1 MKLTLNILL
10 TIISLV
16 LYFLSPREIYI
27 PIIIA
32 DFLIFAI
39 GVYDIMKIE
48 WKDGFKL
55 SFNFFFL
62 ISFFFVS
69 FCFGVFIINSK
80 ELFDAFAQLSMK
92 AFTYI
97 DYSYITQATSLC
109 LIAINLYFL
118 GYKKNIRK
126 AITSKVSINDIYIS
140 KGTKQKASYWAT
152 VLWVLTIA
160 NIYITIRMA
169 GGLLTNL
176 SERSY
181 IYELYKCALAIS
193 LVVSGTYYKQKSSR
207 RKLMDFFSDNT
218 LVLIGAFLIV
228 LFHLYIGDRGNAV
241 AISLMLLC
249 GCAFYYYRFRLTQIA
264 IIGAI
269 GTVLLFAIRQT
280 RHTDSALSTSDVS
293 SFSNAATESMEGQN
307 ALFFFSDLIGASQEL
322 CIGYAIK
329 EERGLQYPSQILLLP
344 VYPFPFLP
352 SLGSELLFK
361 KPLKEVTGVQVFSN
375 YLVSSIGFDASY
387 GKHCVSDIYMKWGIV
402 GVIIFFYIFGLVI
415 GHYCKNRDVNIA
427 AAAIYMALIS
437 SALYLPRSSILD
449 IIRIVAYTYLLYYI
463 YCRKGMVVKAE

>member
-1 MKLTLNILL
+1 M
-10 TIISLV
+10 
-16 LYFLSPREIYI
+16 

-32 DFLIFAI
+32 DFLVFVI

-80 ELFDAFAQLSMK
+80 KLFDAFALLSIK
-92 AFTYI
+92 AFMYI

-109 LIAINLYFL
+109 LIAINLYLL
-118 GYKKNIRK
+118 GYKNSIRGNIISQASNK
-126 AITSKVSINDIYIS
+126 KICIS

-152 VLWVLTIA
+152 VFWVLTIA
-160 NIYITIRMA
+160 NIFITLRTA
-169 GGLLTNL
+169 GGMLTNL

-181 IYELYKCALAIS
+181 IYEFYKCALAIS
-193 LVVSGTYYKQKSSR
+193 LVVSGTCYKQNSSR
-207 RKLMDFFSDNT
+207 RRLMDFISDNT
-218 LVLIGAFLIV
+218 LVLIEAFLIV
-228 LFHLYIGDRGNAV
+228 LFQLYIGDRGNAV
-241 AISLMLLC
+241 AISLMLLF

-264 IIGAI
+264 IVGAI
-269 GTVLLFAIRQT
+269 GAVLLFAIRQT
-280 RHTDSALSTSDVS
+280 RHTDSALSTSGVS
-293 SFSNAATESMEGQN
+293 SFSNAATESLKGQN
-307 ALFFFSDLIGASQEL
+307 ALFLFSDLIGSSQEL
-322 CIGYAIK
+322 CVGYAIK

-352 SLGSELLFK
+352 SLGSELLFN
-361 KPLKEVTGVQVFSN
+361 KPLKEITGVQIFSN
-375 YLVSSIGFDASY
+375 YLESSIGLTASY

-402 GVIIFFYIFGLVI
+402 GVIIFFYIFGFVI
-415 GHYCKNRDVNIA
+415 GYYSKKRDTNMV

-449 IIRIVAYTYLLYYI
+449 IIRIIAYTYLLYYI
-463 YCRKGMVVKAE
+463 YCRKGVVVKSKHRIGKIIE